1 MSFKY
6 FKTGSIQ
13 NFKIYLFN
21 EFWLIYKSKLNE
33 FTVYGDEIDEN
44 FERSI
49 LLINIDQIW
58 REHLQKMS
66 LLREAV
72 GWRGYGQKNPLY
84 EYKRESF
91 KLFKKRKKDLRLL
104 VIYDFLRSAIL

>member
-49 LLINIDQIW
+49 LLINIYQIW

-66 LLREAV
+66 LLRDSV
-72 GWRGYGQKNPLY
+72 GWRGYGQRNPLF
-84 EYKRESF
+84 EYKDDAYE
-91 KLFKKRKKDLRLL
+91 LFQNRSQITRHL
-104 VIYDFLRSAIL
+104 VIYDLIRSSMI